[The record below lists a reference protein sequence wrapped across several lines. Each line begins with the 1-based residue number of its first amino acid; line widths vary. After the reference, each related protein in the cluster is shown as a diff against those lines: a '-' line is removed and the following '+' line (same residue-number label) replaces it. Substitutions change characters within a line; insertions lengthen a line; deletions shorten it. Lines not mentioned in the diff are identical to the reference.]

1 MTPFNSFGFLIV
13 AALAQSA
20 QPRIPPDGVRS
31 TVRTV
36 NSARVAPGVLASGQ
50 KLASQ
55 LLADAGVE
63 IVWQDCSAGEV
74 GPCANEL
81 GAREFW
87 LHIADWRPVHG
98 SGELLGFMARGG
110 SVAGVYYP
118 NVRKFAT
125 NFQIEQGDALGAVL
139 AHEIGHLLG
148 AGHRL
153 TGIMCARF
161 DRQSMVQLSQGGL
174 LFTRDQAEGMRGF
187 VTHGNRA
194 AKPYAGSPRSGR

>member
-1 MTPFNSFGFLIV
+1 LGPAI
-13 AALAQSA
+13 
-20 QPRIPPDGVRS
+20 

-50 KLASQ
+50 KLASR

-63 IVWQDCSAGEV
+63 IVWHDCSAGEV
-74 GPCANEL
+74 GPCAKEL
-81 GAREFW
+81 GACEFW
-87 LHIADWRPVHG
+87 LHVANWRPVHG
-98 SGELLGFMARGG
+98 SGELLGFMAVGG

-118 NVRKFAT
+118 KIRQLAT

-153 TGIMCARF
+153 TGIMCAQF
-161 DRQSMVQLSQGGL
+161 NRQSMVQLSQGGL
-174 LFTRDQAEGMRGF
+174 LFGKDQAEGMRGF

-194 AKPYAGSPRSGR
+194 AKAYAGSPRLGR